1 MHDTVT
7 YLSTSISCR
16 SLTNPRDALHRGNVL
31 QTKVDAQCDQLATE
45 LSWTVDVFEY
55 SELLAEGCQF

>member
-1 MHDTVT
+1 MTQSHIYQQVSAVADEPARRV
-7 YLSTSISCR
+7 
-16 SLTNPRDALHRGNVL
+16 HRRNVL

-55 SELLAEGCQF
+55 SELLAESCQF